1 MTLFKKK
8 PPSAW
13 IRILPLSSTSL
24 LSYPNISLPPSLIY
38 CFHLCNVKSWWQ
50 TNIQS
55 SPCLYTTA
63 SAQPISINCHIQA
76 RTPTFLAKLIAI
88 LVIHFPEQV
97 HVPTVMRPNPLYFHI
112 LYHSYI
118 EAGFSH
124 QMSHRNKAKIAPK
137 S

>member
-1 MTLFKKK
+1 MLNHDDRPIFKAHSVCTPLQAHSPYPSTVTLKLA
-8 PPSAW
+8 PPHFSQ
-13 IRILPLSSTSL
+13 
-24 LSYPNISLPPSLIY
+24 NSLP
-38 CFHLCNVKSWWQ
+38 N
-50 TNIQS
+50 
-55 SPCLYTTA
+55 
-63 SAQPISINCHIQA
+63 
-76 RTPTFLAKLIAI
+76 